1 MNKRIDQFCEDLRI
15 KLTSIDNSMKSLKAK
30 IEGKARTAKQEV
42 QTHLDDIKKRIDQ
55 DRTKVAAAQVN
66 IKKWGEEG
74 KAVTSAR
81 LAEWKT
87 KREMAELQS
96 RADNAERYAAAAAV
110 VALAAT
116 EEAEQAS
123 LEAWLARA
131 DADSA
136 NSTKAA

>member
-1 MNKRIDQFCEDLRI
+1 MGERIDQFCENLRI
-15 KLTSIDNSMKSLKAK
+15 KLTSIDNNMESLKAK
-30 IEGKARTAKQEV
+30 IEGKARTAEQQV

-66 IKKWGEEG
+66 IKKWGEER
-74 KAVTSAR
+74 KAVTSAS

-87 KREMAELQS
+87 KREMAKLQS